1 MSTEKLVKDTITTAI
16 STYLENKNSPE
27 TKHVILDSIFP
38 VERRIRSIIGGLE
51 TSLGITVW
59 ERLATDI
66 AAANGFSIEDPKSF
80 EMPEKLP
87 KSISTFISQTKQKR
101 ENPAEKIDFDNI
113 LRYLRKLCLKESKSN
128 LKFIKT
134 SSGDGVDLWFRKDG
148 KNYIFDTKTV
158 QINAGGGNNF
168 ANKVLHWYAYFWLKY
183 PKEELLAGMAFPY
196 SPYPPSFDS
205 DSWWDKNGNRANPL
219 EKGKDAFVQG
229 DFWNLLTDSND
240 TWSKILSGIR
250 KVDSEKLIK
259 RYSNLF
265 YGK

>member
-1 MSTEKLVKDTITTAI
+1 MTIEKLVEDTITTAI
-16 STYLENKNSPE
+16 TNYLENKGSPE

-59 ERLATDI
+59 ERLAKDI
-66 AAANGFSIEDPKSF
+66 AKANGFSIEDPKRF
-80 EMPEKLP
+80 QKPEKLP
-87 KSISTFISQTKQKR
+87 KEISTFISQAKQQR
-101 ENPAEKIDFDNI
+101 ENPAEKSDFDDI
-113 LRYLRKLCLKESKSN
+113 LRNLRALCKANKSN
-128 LKFIKT
+128 LNFIKT
-134 SSGDGVDLWFRKDG
+134 SSGDGVDLWFRKNG

-168 ANKVLHWYAYFWLKY
+168 ANKVLHWYAFFWLKY
-183 PKEELLAGMAFPY
+183 PEQDLLAGMAFPY

-205 DSWWDKNGNRANPL
+205 DSWWAKNGNRANPL

-229 DFWNLLTDSND
+229 DFWDLLTDSDD

-259 RYSNLF
+259 RYSDLF

>member
-1 MSTEKLVKDTITTAI
+1 MSTEKLVEATITKAI
-16 STYLENKNSPE
+16 TKYLENKSSPE

-38 VERRIRSIIGGLE
+38 AERRIRSIIGGLE

-59 ERLATDI
+59 ERLAIDI
-66 AAANGFSIEDPKSF
+66 AAANGFSIKDPKSF

-87 KSISTFISQTKQKR
+87 EKISTFISQTKQKR
-101 ENPAEKIDFDNI
+101 ENPAKRIDFDNI
-113 LRYLRKLCLKESKSN
+113 LKDLRALCLEANNSN

-134 SSGDGVDLWFRKDG
+134 SSGDGVDLWFLKNG

-158 QINAGGGNNF
+158 QINAAGGNNF
-168 ANKVLHWYAYFWLKY
+168 ANKVLQWYAYFWLKY

-229 DFWNLLTDSND
+229 DFWNLLAD
-240 TWSKILSGIR
+240 TGNTWNEILSGINL
-250 KVDSEKLIK
+250 VDSERLLQ
-259 RYSNLF
+259 RYSDLF
-265 YGK
+265 YGE